1 MSDRR
6 KGYQHESNETADL
19 IENYLDKYE
28 KHTSTNRRLPP
39 PTGGQRSSSQR
50 KQSPRR
56 ASSSEKRGTYANAP
70 KFDPR
75 VEDVALKSA
84 PAVRARLT
92 PTIGTPRARSADSI
106 LQTSTRKTTSTS
118 RVNAGVAAP
127 RIKDPRSGERS
138 SAESRLR
145 KLLTPHYPNTAPNS
159 HTSVR
164 SASLSPT
171 RSFRRDENIS
181 STSRTKRDDELWLS
195 SNKGSAGWQSPSSGT
210 ITRKSILRH
219 SIGIDNPRRY
229 RETIDSSSSADSY
242 SFHSDKRVRFEDQVR
257 VKRKIAPSPELVKLV
272 RTDSENS
279 LTSSSSGN
287 LHSNSELSVSSGTGS
302 LPDFHLVDY
311 SLGSEDS
318 SQKSGQSQ
326 GRSARQTRQYS
337 SNDSDY
343 STENESLYGID
354 RLRKNESHY
363 SSNDSFKSS
372 AYSSSSSVKSSESY
386 SNTKSDQTRPRIKS
400 ESSEDEPVQRRIKK
414 IYLKEVHAESD
425 EDAKSDS
432 SNSTLADT
440 SSSESEIVLA
450 SGVVITREKFTS
462 GSEFESS
469 AESTEDMSEAEN
481 NAKWFMTV
489 KEHRASSPSN
499 FEEEQVMEKEI
510 YFKYKETRGKAK
522 GAETVEQEHIPEA
535 QFITVENVDFEE
547 IKEVKRPNP
556 TRPKPI
562 KPVQIIVQSV
572 SDSETDRAIS
582 ITVEKESVKQESRS
596 PQISDLESLKSVT
609 LKDGELDDITDSSL
623 SLTHIT
629 TLDGSL
635 TQTSVFTL
643 PLLDRHSPNL
653 EDIKS
658 ATESSDSSST
668 KGVHAPYH
676 LVKQIVKQNEAL
688 YQLQQQAKLNKL
700 VSYSCSSLSSNGT
713 DATESLVSLIEDN
726 DPSAFAPG
734 YFYDSFG
741 NKKRVMVSTATST
754 VFGSGYSLEKPF
766 VSDITANKFR
776 NEEARRT
783 YFNQRATQAPSD
795 IASTEIL
802 LLDPISWRKQKT
814 LVSSGVQTD
823 QVGHRRFTLQKQTS
837 APSAFEEYSRTST
850 TSDFAQR
857 ELSRSISYDKDAT
870 TIETDTLLSSIKTD
884 PSKRSQKS
892 LTKNKESFVTL
903 KANEKKPTLLADGGR
918 NTRNPVNKKFAY
930 KKEKKEEIASKSP
943 SEADIATAGDGKFVK
958 DFSQSSGTDSVISFH
973 ECHEEV
979 ISTTDLL
986 ESLSSQSSGALDLS
1000 DTEELRV
1007 SLKLSRDLSKADTSD
1022 NNTFTEESDADS
1034 LGQEFSSKTSHLL
1047 EDRED
1052 DRSRPQSL
1060 RTCNSVTSTS
1070 SVQSADQRLIEMVMR
1085 EVEEMIQESKTSS
1098 SQDKTSQEIGEP
1110 SEDSSFSNG
1119 QLNTSE
1125 PGESQN
1131 LSENVSSYSVGEVI
1145 GDPKKSAVDDAIQ
1158 SVQKSR
1164 RETREEH
1171 KKAASSKELSVQ
1183 KSEEKVESEFEKLHR
1198 EMKEMMESGSG
1209 SQRSQTSK
1217 QSTSNSTLRKIPS
1230 ITSSTSSSESN
1241 SSSNVNKVQKSGSS
1255 MSFERPSS
1263 SAEDQK
1269 LDREYDHDDDSDGQ
1283 IIIETTG
1290 IVSDGKSQSSPRFR
1304 RKVPASLSS
1313 YGAISDPE
1321 AILRMSQ
1328 RSSTSD
1334 SKESSRLVK
1343 GRSSGSSRSNRNV
1356 PRLASLSSTQKC
1368 TDIGI
1373 VTSKSNKSKKRNN
1386 NSENSGGDSSDNK
1399 MGKSTRTSAYSRKL
1413 RASSGTPGSA
1423 GENGGLVDYDVTQS
1437 TTTVSSDSELSPDE
1451 LDDLVYSL
1459 KISKPWPSESE
1470 GEDNRT
1476 FCENCRTEKSSCE
1489 CSHTCNSEITDSFR
1503 YKRGRWEEN
1512 YGVVRALKWIFCPC
1526 RDG

>member
-6 KGYQHESNETADL
+6 KGYQHESNKTADL

-39 PTGGQRSSSQR
+39 QRSSSQR

-56 ASSSEKRGTYANAP
+56 ASSLEKRGTYANAP

-92 PTIGTPRARSADSI
+92 PTIGTPRARSADSV

-118 RVNAGVAAP
+118 RINSSAAAP

-145 KLLTPHYPNTAPNS
+145 KLLTPHYPNTAPTPS
-159 HTSVR
+159 TSVR

-181 STSRTKRDDELWLS
+181 STSRTKRDDELWLR
-195 SNKGSAGWQSPSSGT
+195 SNKGSAGWQSPSSST

-414 IYLKEVHAESD
+414 IHLKEVHAESD

-481 NAKWFMTV
+481 NGKWFMTV

-510 YFKYKETRGKAK
+510 YFKYKESRGKAK
-522 GAETVEQEHIPEA
+522 GAEIVEQEHVPEA

-713 DATESLVSLIEDN
+713 DATESLVSLVEDN

-766 VSDITANKFR
+766 VSDITANKFK

-795 IASTEIL
+795 IAATEIL

-814 LVSSGVQTD
+814 FVSSGVQTD
-823 QVGHRRFTLQKQTS
+823 QVGQRRFTLQKQTS
-837 APSAFEEYSRTST
+837 APSAFEQYSRTST
-850 TSDFAQR
+850 TSDYAER
-857 ELSRSISYDKDAT
+857 ELSRSKSYDKDAT

-884 PSKRSQKS
+884 PFKRSKIS
-892 LTKNKESFVTL
+892 VTKKKESFVTL
-903 KANEKKPTLLADGGR
+903 KANEKKPTLQADGGR
-918 NTRNPVNKKFAY
+918 NTRNPLNKKFAY

-958 DFSQSSGTDSVISFH
+958 DFSLSSGTDSVISFH

-986 ESLSSQSSGALDLS
+986 ESLSSSQSSGALDLS

-1022 NNTFTEESDADS
+1022 NNTSTEESDADS
-1034 LGQEFSSKTSHLL
+1034 LGPEFSSKTSHLL

-1098 SQDKTSQEIGEP
+1098 SHDKTPQEMCEP

-1119 QLNTSE
+1119 QLNTSD
-1125 PGESQN
+1125 PAESQN
-1131 LSENVSSYSVGEVI
+1131 LSENVSSYSVGEVVE
-1145 GDPKKSAVDDAIQ
+1145 DPKKSAVDNALQ
-1158 SVQKSR
+1158 SAEKSQ

-1171 KKAASSKELSVQ
+1171 QKAASSKELSVI
-1183 KSEEKVESEFEKLHR
+1183 KSEEKIESEFEKLHR
-1198 EMKEMMESGSG
+1198 EMKEMMESGTG
-1209 SQRSQTSK
+1209 SQRSLTSK

-1241 SSSNVNKVQKSGSS
+1241 SSSKSNMNKVQKSGSS

-1263 SAEDQK
+1263 SAEEQK

-1313 YGAISDPE
+1313 YGTISDPE
-1321 AILRMSQ
+1321 AILRMSK

-1334 SKESSRLVK
+1334 CKESSKLVK
-1343 GRSSGSSRSNRNV
+1343 GRTSGNSRSNRNV

-1373 VTSKSNKSKKRNN
+1373 VTSNKSKKRNT
-1386 NSENSGGDSSDNK
+1386 NSENSGGDSSDNRI
-1399 MGKSTRTSAYSRKL
+1399 GKSTRTSAYSRKL
-1413 RASSGTPGSA
+1413 RASSGAPGSA

-1489 CSHTCNSEITDSFR
+1489 CSHTCNSEITDSYR